1 MDKELPPAFGDEMN
15 HADGGVGSDTNHDKL
30 VDAYSK
36 GTSVQILID
45 FWYLWLCHI
54 TKILIESH
62 FENEK
67 DRNLTLKVHLNDLFK
82 LQDIYHYDL
91 MYFNYEFDAAN
102 FYISGFE

>member
-1 MDKELPPAFGDEMN
+1 M
-15 HADGGVGSDTNHDKL
+15 
-30 VDAYSK
+30 
-36 GTSVQILID
+36 
-45 FWYLWLCHI
+45 
-54 TKILIESH
+54 LIESH
-62 FENEK
+62 FGNEK